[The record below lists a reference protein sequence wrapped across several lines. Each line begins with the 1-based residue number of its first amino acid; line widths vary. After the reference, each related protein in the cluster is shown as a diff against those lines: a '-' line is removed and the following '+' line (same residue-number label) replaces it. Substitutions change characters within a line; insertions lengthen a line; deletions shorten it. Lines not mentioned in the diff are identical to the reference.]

1 MSETRVLVKGARS
14 EIGVF
19 MNLVFL
25 GPPGV
30 GKGTMASRLAENKAI
45 PHISTGDMFRAAV
58 NNQTELGKKAKAI
71 MDAGDL
77 IPDEL
82 TIDLVK
88 ERLGQSDAQNGFILD
103 GFPRTIRQADALAG
117 IATIDKVVRF
127 DLDESDIVKRLS
139 GRRVHK
145 PSGRTYHVLYNR
157 PKEQGKDDVTG
168 EPLIQRPDDQEE
180 AIRNRLAVYTEQTA
194 PLVDYYEKKGKLVA
208 VDASPSPDEVFGKL
222 VAALE

>member
-1 MSETRVLVKGARS
+1 
-14 EIGVF
+14 

-25 GPPGV
+25 GPPGA

-71 MDAGDL
+71 MEAGDL

-82 TIDLVK
+82 TIALVK
-88 ERLGQSDAQNGFILD
+88 ERLAEPDAQDGYILD
-103 GFPRTIRQADALAG
+103 GFPRTIPQADALAE
-117 IATIDKVVRF
+117 IATIDRVVRF
-127 DLDESDIVKRLS
+127 DLESGEIVKRLS

-145 PSGRTYHVLYNR
+145 PSGRTYHVQFNP
-157 PKEQGKDDVTG
+157 PKEEGMDDVTG

-180 AIRNRLAVYTEQTA
+180 AIRNRLAVYTRQTA
-194 PLVDYYEKKGKLVA
+194 PLVEYYEEKGTLVA
-208 VDASPSPDEVFGKL
+208 VDASPGPDGVFGKL

>member
-1 MSETRVLVKGARS
+1 
-14 EIGVF
+14 

-25 GPPGV
+25 GPPGA

-71 MDAGDL
+71 MEAGDL

-82 TIDLVK
+82 TIALVK
-88 ERLGQSDAQNGFILD
+88 ERLAEPDAQDGYILD
-103 GFPRTIRQADALAG
+103 GFPRTIPQANALAE
-117 IATIDKVVRF
+117 IATIDRVVRF
-127 DLDESDIVKRLS
+127 DLESGEIVKRLS

-145 PSGRTYHVLYNR
+145 PSGRTYHVQFNP
-157 PKEQGKDDVTG
+157 PKEEGKDDVTG

-180 AIRNRLAVYTEQTA
+180 AIRNRLAVYTRQTA
-194 PLVDYYEKKGKLVA
+194 PLVEYYEEKGTLVA

>member
-1 MSETRVLVKGARS
+1 
-14 EIGVF
+14 

-25 GPPGV
+25 GPPGA
-30 GKGTMASRLAENKAI
+30 GKGTMASRLAEWKAI

-82 TIDLVK
+82 TIELVK
-88 ERLGQSDAQNGFILD
+88 ERLAEPDAQNGFILD
-103 GFPRTIRQADALAG
+103 GFPRTIPQADALAE
-117 IATIDKVVRF
+117 IATIDRVVRF
-127 DLDESDIVKRLS
+127 DLEDPEIVKRLS

-145 PSGRTYHVLYNR
+145 PSGRTYHVLFNR
-157 PKEQGKDDVTG
+157 PKEEGKDDVTG

-180 AIRNRLAVYTEQTA
+180 AIRNRLVVYAKQTA
-194 PLVDYYEKKGKLVA
+194 PLVEYYEEKGTLVA
-208 VDASPSPDEVFGKL
+208 VDALPSPDEVFGKL

>member
-1 MSETRVLVKGARS
+1 
-14 EIGVF
+14 

-25 GPPGV
+25 GPPGA

-45 PHISTGDMFRAAV
+45 PHISTGDMFRTAV

-82 TIDLVK
+82 TIELVK
-88 ERLGQSDAQNGFILD
+88 ERLAEPDAQNGFILD
-103 GFPRTIRQADALAG
+103 GFPRTIPQADALAE
-117 IATIDKVVRF
+117 IATIDRVVRF
-127 DLDESDIVKRLS
+127 DLEDPEIVKRLS

-145 PSGRTYHVLYNR
+145 PSGRTYHVLFNR
-157 PKEQGKDDVTG
+157 PKEEGKDDVTG

-180 AIRNRLAVYTEQTA
+180 AIRNRLVVYTRQTA
-194 PLVDYYEKKGKLVA
+194 PLIEYYEEKGTLVA
-208 VDASPSPDEVFGKL
+208 VDALPSPDEVFEKL

>member
-1 MSETRVLVKGARS
+1 
-14 EIGVF
+14 

-30 GKGTMASRLAENKAI
+30 GKGTMAARLAENKAI

-82 TIDLVK
+82 TIELVR
-88 ERLGQSDAQNGFILD
+88 ERLAEPDAQKGFILD
-103 GFPRTIRQADALAG
+103 GFPRTIPQADALAE
-117 IATIDKVVRF
+117 IATIDRVVRF
-127 DLDESDIVKRLS
+127 DLEDPEIVKRLS

-145 PSGRTYHVLYNR
+145 PSGRTYHVLFNR
-157 PKEQGKDDVTG
+157 PKEEGKDDVTG

-180 AIRNRLAVYTEQTA
+180 AIRNRLVVYTRQTA
-194 PLVDYYEKKGKLVA
+194 PLVEYYEQKGTLVA
-208 VDASPSPDEVFGKL
+208 VDALPSPDEVFGKL